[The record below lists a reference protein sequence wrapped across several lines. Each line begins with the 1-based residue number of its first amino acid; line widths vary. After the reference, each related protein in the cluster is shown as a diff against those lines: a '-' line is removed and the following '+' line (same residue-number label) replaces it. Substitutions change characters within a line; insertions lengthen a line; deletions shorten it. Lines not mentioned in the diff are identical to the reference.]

1 MSEPLFK
8 LQLYQK
14 RDSATG
20 VFLWILKQFK
30 NTLFTE
36 HLWISASIL
45 QQLLALYFAIIY
57 SWQLSSGEKSLVE
70 KKFIHIFQ
78 GFYRFRF
85 LSHRYICFFFFHFSL
100 TNRCLPY
107 RLPKRML
114 YSEQPTVLL
123 AQRHLNT
130 ILLTNFENLNS
141 ISNIFQENDGPT
153 NYLYLFKNHRQ
164 TFSWP
169 GERQSSHLKVTKM
182 WFVPKIKY
190 LSEPFFAV
198 FAAGKASLV
207 LLGI

>member
-85 LSHRYICFFFFHFSL
+85 LSHRYICFFFFSFFFDKSL
-100 TNRCLPY
+100 FTL
-107 RLPKRML
+107 
-114 YSEQPTVLL
+114 S
-123 AQRHLNT
+123 
-130 ILLTNFENLNS
+130 
-141 ISNIFQENDGPT
+141 
-153 NYLYLFKNHRQ
+153 
-164 TFSWP
+164 
-169 GERQSSHLKVTKM
+169 VTKAYAVL
-182 WFVPKIKY
+182 WAANRFVGSETPKHNTFDQLWTFKFHF
-190 LSEPFFAV
+190 EHFPR
-198 FAAGKASLV
+198 KWRTH
-207 LLGI
+207 